1 MFVNLPKVDEVDHGS
16 QGGESEAPHEDEGLR
31 VGEFEQQVFE
41 EPAGGGEHQ
50 PVRGNPL
57 AIFADQGDIR
67 EVDGGAQ
74 VFVRGPQVWLELI
87 PLETKDFRAHHGWD
101 SQLSQNADPQLLN
114 KLWLKKWKCWINWV
128 MYVQLMGWDRG
139 AVLKTC
145 QPSNPTINKPQ

>member
-57 AIFADQGDIR
+57 AIFADQGDIG

-114 KLWLKKWKCWINWV
+114 KLWLKKVKVLNKLGHVCSV
-128 MYVQLMGWDRG
+128 DRG